1 MQIGAVLGGQRHAD
15 AGVGSDLMA
24 KAFVGC
30 SDRIKNA
37 GDEVD
42 DFRLCLDRGLHH
54 REFIAAEPGHEVVSL
69 DAAAQ
74 ARRHRFQQFVA
85 NQMAERIVDILEF
98 VNVDIEHRQLF
109 ARHYPRQFMLQPLD
123 GTIRGWAGRSADRS
137 APDA

>member
-1 MQIGAVLGGQRHAD
+1 MQIGAVLRGQRHAD
-15 AGVGSDLMA
+15 AGIGSDLMA
-24 KAFVGC
+24 EAFVG
-30 SDRIKNA
+30 RANRFENP

-42 DFRLCLDRGLHH
+42 DFRLGLDRGLHH
-54 REFIAAEPGHEVVSL
+54 GEFIAAEPGHEVVSL

-109 ARHYPRQFMLQPLD
+109 ARRYSRQFMPQPLMEQYAV
-123 GTIRGWAGRSADRS
+123 G
-137 APDA
+137 